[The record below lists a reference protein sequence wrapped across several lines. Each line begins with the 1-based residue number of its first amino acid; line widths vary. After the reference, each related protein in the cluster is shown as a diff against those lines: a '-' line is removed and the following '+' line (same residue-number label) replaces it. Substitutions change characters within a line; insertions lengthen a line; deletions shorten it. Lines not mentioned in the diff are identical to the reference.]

1 MCIVYKTYS
10 KEKKELTR
18 RLDELVDRI
27 RSVRKEN
34 EKTDK
39 NIDQI
44 NVYLFELKSK
54 IDYSLTNKLKMVSD
68 LR

>member
-1 MCIVYKTYS
+1 MGIVFKTYS
-10 KEKKELTR
+10 KEKKELIR

-27 RSVRKEN
+27 RSVKKEN

-39 NIDQI
+39 NIDQM
-44 NVYLFELKSK
+44 NVYLTELKSK

-68 LR
+68 SR